1 MRSYKRKSVLLAVSV
16 LILIMFIVVT
26 VHFKQNGRQSDE
38 TTTAFSATV
47 KNVVMTETETKIYPK
62 IYVNE
67 SETCL
72 LINSISEE
80 IDLNIVRN
88 LQPGQKI
95 YFRIENYKAKQLE
108 EAKIVDIV
116 SLRTDTQVIYSLDD
130 YNRHFNESVYPRSR
144 TTSYIF
150 IALNAAVIVLTY
162 LSMKKQKSQK
172 PTL

>member
-26 VHFKQNGRQSDE
+26 VHFKQNGMQSDE

-47 KNVVMTETETKIYPK
+47 KYVVVNETEDRIYPK

-67 SETCL
+67 AETYFM
-72 LINSISEE
+72 IRSSVSKQ
-80 IDLNIVRN
+80 IDLDKVRN

-95 YFRIENYKAKQLE
+95 YFTIENYKAQQLD
-108 EAKIVDIV
+108 KVRFVDIT

-130 YNRHFNESVYPRSR
+130 YNSYFNKMAQSRR
-144 TTSYIF
+144 TTTYTLIT
-150 IALNAAVIVLTY
+150 LNFAVIVLTY
-162 LSMKKQKSQK
+162 LSMKKQRGQK
-172 PTL
+172 PKL

>member
-26 VHFKQNGRQSDE
+26 VHFKQNGRQSEE

-47 KNVVMTETETKIYPK
+47 KYVVVNKTEESIYPQ
-62 IYVNE
+62 IHINE
-67 SETCL
+67 AETYFM
-72 LINSISEE
+72 IRSSVSKQ
-80 IDLNIVRN
+80 IDLDKVRN

-95 YFRIENYKAKQLE
+95 YFTIENYKAQQLD
-108 EAKIVDIV
+108 KVRFVDIT

-130 YNRHFNESVYPRSR
+130 YNSYFNKMAQSRR
-144 TTSYIF
+144 TTTYTLIT
-150 IALNAAVIVLTY
+150 LNFAVIVLTF
-162 LSMKKQKSQK
+162 LSMKKQRSQN